1 MHAESQVGNTQK
13 LPITQTVQDIDK
25 NMGCDCMVA
34 LPMRI
39 YVLME
44 NNVIMLYNYIIMI
57 SKLEHYFSP
66 MIIVLEVELWDA

>member
-1 MHAESQVGNTQK
+1 MLK
-13 LPITQTVQDIDK
+13 VQDVYKI
-25 NMGCDCMVA
+25 MGCDHSVA

-66 MIIVLEVELWDA
+66 MIIVLEVKLWDA